1 MQGDSRARVPTD
13 AWPERPE
20 GVMSRAALV
29 AAAPDPSASKD
40 ELPHPLSRVIGRGR
54 PLVCGILNVTPDS
67 FSDGGLFDGLER
79 AVEHGCRLAAEGA
92 ELIDIGGESTRPGS
106 RPPTLAEELDRVVPV
121 VEALRRRVPV
131 PLSVDTSRPEVMRAA
146 VAAGAGMINDVRA
159 LRAPDALEAAAQLGV
174 PVCLMH
180 MQGSPETMQRAP
192 RYQDVVDEVRA
203 FLAER
208 QRACLDG
215 GIRPEHLVVD
225 PGFGFGKTLSQNVTL
240 LASLGRLSGLGV
252 PIMVGLSRKS
262 MLGQLTGR
270 AVGDRL
276 PGSLAAAVI
285 VAQRG
290 AAVLRV
296 HDVAATRDVLA
307 VLDAVGRT

>member
-1 MQGDSRARVPTD
+1 MTGTAVAD
-13 AWPERPE
+13 AAHRL
-20 GVMSRAALV
+20 AAG
-29 AAAPDPSASKD
+29 SAIS
-40 ELPHPLSRVIGRGR
+40 PHPLYKALAARR

-67 FSDGGLFDGLER
+67 FSDGGRFDSLAA
-79 AVEHGCRLAAEGA
+79 AVEHGSVLAAEGA
-92 ELIDIGGESTRPGS
+92 DLIDIGGESTRPGS

-121 VEALRRRVPV
+121 VEALARRVPV

-146 VAAGAGMINDVRA
+146 VAAGASMINDVRA
-159 LRAPDALEAAAQLGV
+159 LRSPGALEAAAESGV

-180 MQGSPETMQRAP
+180 MQRSPDTMQQEP
-192 RYQDVVDEVRA
+192 RYQDVVTEVRT

-208 QRACLDG
+208 KRACLEA

-225 PGFGFGKTLSQNVTL
+225 PGFGFGKTLSHNLAL

-262 MLGQLTGR
+262 MLGQLTER

-276 PGSLAAAVI
+276 PASLAAAVI
-285 VAQRG
+285 AAQRG

-307 VLDAVGRT
+307 VLEAVGTA